1 MNREAFA
8 CYCAGLHLCH
18 HCSYSWMEGRGGLFG
33 WLVSYV
39 IGDME
44 RLLLLLILVVVVDE
58 E

>member
-1 MNREAFA
+1 
-8 CYCAGLHLCH
+8 
-18 HCSYSWMEGRGGLFG
+18 MEGRGGLFG

>member
-33 WLVSYV
+33 WLRNWRHGEIIAAADS
-39 IGDME
+39 G
-44 RLLLLLILVVVVDE
+44 VVVDE